1 MKLLIIGHSVV
12 DNIYYEN
19 GRKTNPGG
27 IYYSSIGFNA
37 LKQQDDKLVLLTSF
51 SEVDYKYF
59 QKLYS
64 KFDLNYANKLPAIPH
79 VNLYLDG
86 SVERKEHYKNLIG
99 PLTIPAGINFE
110 TFNGIFINMITGY
123 DLQPEQF
130 VELRKKYNGIIYL
143 DIHTLS
149 RGVGKDNHRFFRKI
163 PDYEMYLQS
172 VDVVQVN
179 EHELKTITPFDEK
192 EKILENVFELGV
204 KFLLV
209 TKGDEGAEIY
219 SNDGKY
225 YSVEALKVNPVNKI
239 GCGDVFGSVFFYS
252 YLSGLKIEESLQ
264 KANYAAGII
273 TTYKTEEEF
282 LNLKNDII

>member
-1 MKLLIIGHSVV
+1 MKLLIVGHSVV

-19 GRKTNPGG
+19 EKRTKPGG

-37 LKQQDDKLVLLTSF
+37 VKQQDDQLVLLTSF

-79 VNLYLDG
+79 VNLYLEG

-99 PLTIPAGINFE
+99 PLTIPTVINFE
-110 TFNGIFINMITGY
+110 IFDGIFINMITGY
-123 DLQPEQF
+123 DLLPEQF
-130 VELRKKYNGIIYL
+130 VELRKKYNGTIYL

-172 VDVVQVN
+172 VDIVQVN

-209 TKGDEGAEIY
+209 TKGSKGAEIY
-219 SNDGKY
+219 SNDGKH

-252 YLSGLKIEESLQ
+252 YLSGLKINESLH
-264 KANYAAGII
+264 KASYAAGII

>member
-12 DNIYYEN
+12 DHIYYEN
-19 GRKTNPGG
+19 EKRTNPGG

-37 LKQQDDKLVLLTSF
+37 VKQLDDELVLLTSF
-51 SEVDYKYF
+51 SEIDYKYF

-64 KFDLNYANKLPAIPH
+64 KFDLNYANKLTAIPH

-99 PLTIPAGINFE
+99 PLTVPAEINFE
-110 TFNGIFINMITGY
+110 TFEGIFINMITGY

-130 VELRKKYNGIIYL
+130 IELRKKYNGTIYL
-143 DIHTLS
+143 DVHTLS

-163 PDYEMYLQS
+163 PDYEKYLQS
-172 VDVVQVN
+172 VDIVQVN

-192 EKILENVFELGV
+192 EKILKNVFELGV
-204 KFLLV
+204 KILLV

-225 YSVEALKVNPVNKI
+225 YSVEALKVNSINKI

-252 YLSGLKIEESLQ
+252 YLSGLKIEESLR

-273 TTYKTEEEF
+273 TTYTTEEEF

>member
-19 GRKTNPGG
+19 ERKTNPGG

-64 KFDLNYANKLPAIPH
+64 KFDLNYANKLHAIPH

-143 DIHTLS
+143 DVHTLS

-172 VDVVQVN
+172 VDIVQVN

-209 TKGDEGAEIY
+209 TKGNEGAEIH
-219 SNDGKY
+219 SNEGKY

>member
-19 GRKTNPGG
+19 ERKTNPGG

-64 KFDLNYANKLPAIPH
+64 KFDLNYANKLSAIPH

-99 PLTIPAGINFE
+99 PLTIPTGINFE

-163 PDYEMYLQS
+163 PDYEMYLRS
-172 VDVVQVN
+172 VDIVQVN

>member
-1 MKLLIIGHSVV
+1 MLIIGHSVV

-19 GRKTNPGG
+19 ERKTNPGG

-110 TFNGIFINMITGY
+110 TFDGIFINMITGY

-172 VDVVQVN
+172 VDIVQVN

-252 YLSGLKIEESLQ
+252 YLSGLKIEESLR

>member
-19 GRKTNPGG
+19 ERKTNPGG

-110 TFNGIFINMITGY
+110 TFDGIFINMITGY

-143 DIHTLS
+143 DVHTLS

-172 VDVVQVN
+172 VDIVQVN

-252 YLSGLKIEESLQ
+252 YLSGLKIEESLR